1 MHQALPRPGGS
12 EPSFVPRHGR
22 RGGLL
27 GQIRTTLQRL
37 LGSTGISGHKSSA
50 SASSS
55 LRNLLLAL
63 LALFTLYTFVSL
75 VTTPEGYN
83 YKTGIPVI
91 GGGPDSVHVAFSRQ
105 PYIYPNIAN
114 EDLKDK
120 DGASRDRQAVT
131 QYTQVVYR
139 DGGKAK
145 PVTQANIVKGHA
157 PFVRS
162 APHKPRTV
170 IVMGLDGTDAARA
183 DSELSLTILQ
193 NRLEYAKMHDFGLY
207 ARLTQDFLNP
217 LSGHGISPEN
227 YENWAKLEII
237 RAAMQAFPDAD
248 RIWWL
253 DSNAV
258 ISNFDFN
265 IETQLCDPVMLDKI
279 MLRDVAVI
287 PPNGIIHSYKR
298 VPARD
303 VQFLVTQDDAG
314 LTSASMV
321 ISNDQYG
328 QVLMDYWRDPLQ
340 YKYEDFRK
348 QQPGNPENA
357 ALTHMAQ
364 WHPTVL
370 SKAAIIPARILAARA
385 FDGEV
390 LKDVQY
396 APGDFVRLV
405 PCHSAYQCP
414 SQWLEALLESH
425 PKGVK
430 GAAKIV

>member
-12 EPSFVPRHGR
+12 ENSFVPRNGR
-22 RGGLL
+22 SGGLL
-27 GQIRTTLQRL
+27 GQIRSTAQRIA
-37 LGSTGISGHKSSA
+37 GPSFNHRG
-50 SASSS
+50 SSS
-55 LRNLLLAL
+55 NLRAL
-63 LALFTLYTFVSL
+63 LVGLAILLSIYTFVSM
-75 VTTPEGYN
+75 VTTPAGYT
-83 YKTGIPVI
+83 YKTGIPVL
-91 GGGPDSVHVAFSRQ
+91 GGGPDSIKVAYSKQ
-105 PYIYPNIAN
+105 PYIYPTIAN
-114 EDLKDK
+114 EDLKLK
-120 DGASRDRQAVT
+120 EGASKDRQAVT
-131 QYTQVVYR
+131 QYTQVIYR

-157 PFVRS
+157 PFTKS
-162 APHKPRTV
+162 SPGKPRTV
-170 IVMGLDGTDAARA
+170 IVIGLDGTDAARA
-183 DSELSLTILQ
+183 DSELSLSIVQ
-193 NRLEYAKMHDFGLY
+193 NRLNYAKKHGFGIY
-207 ARLTQDFLNP
+207 ARFYQDFLNP
-217 LSGHGISPEN
+217 LSGHGIAPEN
-227 YENWAKLEII
+227 YENWAKFEII

-253 DSNAV
+253 DSNAL
-258 ISNFDFN
+258 IANDKFN
-265 IETQLCDPVMLDKI
+265 VETDLCDPAKLEKV
-279 MLRDVAVI
+279 MLRDVPVI
-287 PPNGIIHSYKR
+287 PPSGIIHSYKR

-303 VQFLVTQDDAG
+303 IQLLLTQDDAG
-314 LTSASMV
+314 LTSASMI

-328 QVLMDYWRDPLQ
+328 QVITDYWRDPLQ

-396 APGDFVRLV
+396 SPGDFVRLV

-414 SQWLEALLESH
+414 TQWLEAMHETEITPAS
-425 PKGVK
+425 
-430 GAAKIV
+430 A